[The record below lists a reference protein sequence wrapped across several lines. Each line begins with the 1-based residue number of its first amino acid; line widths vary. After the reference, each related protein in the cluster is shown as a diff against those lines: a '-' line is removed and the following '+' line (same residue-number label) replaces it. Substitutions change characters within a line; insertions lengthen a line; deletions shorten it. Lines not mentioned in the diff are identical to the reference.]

1 MTQPSALHPFVASF
15 EGDIK
20 QIVSIWQQFDV
31 ALNQIRDPNGV
42 GLDRSAVLHW
52 GGTLDEF
59 GSQFLS
65 LLLILEAVSEAK
77 STTLIPIDSNQ
88 NLPEKLKNLR
98 VYLEGMLQTL
108 NQSIEG
114 GVIQVMPNSVSF
126 TTTNGSSI
134 DFNQHFTS
142 LFQVISG
149 LSVLLFPIA
158 EAVKLEFNM
167 GNSIDRLRE
176 NLKELAEILA
186 ESRRTASDITTA
198 YKVAE
203 SESKATTDQKNQT
216 EADRVEAQRNKIE
229 SSEDRDST
237 AGYKSEA
244 STSLAEIKQIAEIAA
259 NLSSQVTAYSAQ
271 FSTFQASLDERDQRY
286 AKQTTKVDA
295 IIERNEVTASEIER
309 LTKDANAMLTGA
321 TVAGLA
327 SAYAKVRE
335 ELTTQLFM
343 ARWSFFIGIAFLTI
357 SLLPLALYVFP
368 YLFAWLPIPEHL
380 AQPAPPPSDI
390 KFEIYALQILARLAM
405 LLPAAWF
412 LRFAANRHASL
423 FRLREEYSH
432 RYSLASSVEGF
443 KKQADEFKGHIAA
456 ATYANISVNP
466 ATALDSSKKSSDGD
480 PPNPF
485 MRRLLDFFT
494 KDLGT
499 SDKKN

>member
-1 MTQPSALHPFVASF
+1 MTQPATPHPLIASF
-15 EGDIK
+15 EGEIK
-20 QIVSIWQQFDV
+20 QIVSIWYQFDV

-65 LLLILEAVSEAK
+65 LLLILEAVSQAK
-77 STTLIPIDSNQ
+77 STTLIPIDASQ
-88 NLPEKLKNLR
+88 NLPEKLQNLR
-98 VYLEGMLQTL
+98 VHLEGMLQTL

-114 GVIQVMPNSVSF
+114 GVIQVMPSSVSF
-126 TTTNGSSI
+126 TLINGSSI
-134 DFNQHFTS
+134 DFNQNFTN

-186 ESRRTASDITTA
+186 ESRRTASDITAA

-203 SESKATTDQKNQT
+203 SESKATADLKNQI
-216 EADRVEAQRNKIE
+216 EADKIEAQRSKNE
-229 SSEDRDST
+229 CSDDRDST

-244 STSLAEIKQIAEIAA
+244 STNLAEIKQIAENAA

-286 AKQTTKVDA
+286 AKQSTKVDT
-295 IIERNEVTASEIER
+295 IIEKNEINASEIER
-309 LTKDANAMLTGA
+309 LTRDANAMLTGA

-327 SAYAKVRE
+327 SAYSKIRK
-335 ELTTQLFM
+335 ELTRQLFM
-343 ARWSFFIGIAFLTI
+343 ARWSFFVGIAFLTV

-380 AQPAPPPSDI
+380 AQPTSPSSDI

-443 KKQADEFKGHIAA
+443 KKQADEFKEHIAA
-456 ATYANISVNP
+456 ATYANISINP
-466 ATALDSSKKSSDGD
+466 ATALDNSKKSTDGD

-485 MRRLLDFFT
+485 MRRFLDVFT
-494 KDLGT
+494 RDLGT
-499 SDKKN
+499 SEKKN